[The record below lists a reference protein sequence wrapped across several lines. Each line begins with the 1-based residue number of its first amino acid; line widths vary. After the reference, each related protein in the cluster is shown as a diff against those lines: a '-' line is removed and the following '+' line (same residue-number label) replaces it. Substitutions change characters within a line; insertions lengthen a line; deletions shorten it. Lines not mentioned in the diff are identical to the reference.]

1 MEVRENLTITMTPTF
16 HHALVAIDQ
25 SQASDIIIDCLPHFH
40 QLGTEKITLYTSVS
54 VSYPG
59 GLDQSSRK
67 QYLGKLDEYK
77 RKLEQQLSDAGLPI
91 RVETKAG
98 FDINA
103 YPPHEIIKAAHEQ
116 QAGYIIIANRGYSKY
131 RELLLG
137 STATELLQRCDLP
150 VYLINMKMSDQHLY
164 CVQACRDTLN
174 HIFYPT
180 DFSDNADRAFQTLE
194 YLMTQKTGRAT
205 RHITLYHVQATGR
218 IGMDEPDK
226 LAEFNRID
234 RERLEALKER
244 LQKVTGAE
252 IHIDIGV
259 GSAAQEITD
268 KATHSDASMIIMG
281 GQGRGYI
288 RDLFLG
294 GVSHQV
300 VRNAEIPVL
309 IIPALRE

>member
-1 MEVRENLTITMTPTF
+1 MTPTF

-59 GLDQSSRK
+59 GLDQSSKK
-67 QYLGKLDEYK
+67 QYQD
-77 RKLEQQLSDAGLPI
+77 KLEAFKSKLENQLSDAGLAI
-91 RVETKAG
+91 RVETKAEFG
-98 FDINA
+98 INA
-103 YPPHEIIKAAHEQ
+103 YPPHEIINAAHELE
-116 QAGYIIIANRGYSKY
+116 ASYIIIANRGYSKY

-164 CVQACRDTLN
+164 CVRACRDTLY
-174 HIFYPT
+174 HVFYPT
-180 DFSDNADRAFQTLE
+180 DFSDNADRAFQALE
-194 YLMTQKTGRAT
+194 HLLTQNTGRAT
-205 RHITLYHVQATGR
+205 RHITLYHVQSTGR
-218 IGMDEPDK
+218 IGMDQPDK

-244 LQKVTGAE
+244 LQKVTEAQ
-252 IHIDIGV
+252 IHLDIGA
-259 GSAAQEITD
+259 GSAAHEITG
-268 KATHSDASMIIMG
+268 KAAHSEASMIIMG

-300 VRNAEIPVL
+300 VRNVDIPVL
-309 IIPALRE
+309 IIPALRK